1 MEREKLFE
9 VKDLRISATN
19 DDGVEIPIVKGVSF
33 DIHKGEVVA
42 LIGESGSGK
51 TTISLAS
58 LAYTKPGLHFAGGQA
73 LLNGEDVLTMAPLRQ
88 REIRGANV
96 AYLAQ
101 SAAATFNPAITIG
114 EQVTE
119 SAVLHGVLNQEEAT
133 KRAVELYHA
142 LELPDADRIGFRYPH
157 QVSGGQ
163 LQRLMAAMALCG
175 KPDLMVLD
183 EPTTALDVTTQIEV
197 LKAFKK
203 VIREQN
209 SAAIYVT
216 HDLAVVAQIADH
228 IVVLYSG
235 EVMEQGTVDQ
245 IINNPQHAYTKRL
258 MDAVR
263 PKPVAGMGT
272 EVSGDHDRHIDNI
285 QVEDMTAGYGG
296 IVNGEPMVTILRDI
310 NLSVENGH
318 VVGVIGES
326 GCGKSTLARVMAGML
341 PPARGTIK
349 LDGKVLE
356 GALNDRKLD
365 ELQKVQFVF
374 QMADTALNPKQVI
387 GDIIGRPLE
396 FYHGLKGKEKHAK
409 VAEILDLVELPADFA
424 SRYPM
429 ELSGGQKQRI
439 NMARALAANPEVML
453 CDEVTSALDS
463 IVGANVIKLLT
474 GLRDKTGVSFVFIS
488 HDLSTVASFADEI
501 VVLYAGRIVEQG
513 PTDEVLRP
521 PFHPYTR
528 LLISSVP
535 EMRIGWLEDTMKK
548 REMAV
553 GIARG
558 VEITAIG
565 CPFYNRCPTA
575 IVGTCDIKVP
585 PILNLKGGH
594 QISCHLTLEQLNETE
609 ADTQKILL
617 GYEGLANGD
626 GGAATSITAS
636 SIDAVKTRL

>member
-1 MEREKLFE
+1 MEKEKLFE
-9 VKDLRISATN
+9 VKDLRISARN
-19 DDGVEIPIVKGVSF
+19 DEGVEIPIVKGVSF
-33 DIHKGEVVA
+33 DVNKGEVVA

-58 LAYTKPGLHFAGGQA
+58 LAYTKPGLEFSGGQA

-119 SAVLHGVLNQEEAT
+119 SAVLHGVLSQEEAT
-133 KRAVELYHA
+133 KRAEVLYHA
-142 LELPDADRIGFRYPH
+142 LELPDPHRIGYRYPH

-203 VIREQN
+203 VIKEEN
-209 SAAIYVT
+209 AAAIYVT
-216 HDLAVVAQIADH
+216 HDLAVVAQIADY

-245 IINNPQHAYTKRL
+245 IINNPSHAYTKRL
-258 MDAVR
+258 MAAVR
-263 PKPVAGMGT
+263 PTPTAGMGT
-272 EVSGDHDRHIDNI
+272 EVGAEHDRDIPAI
-285 QVEDMTAGYGG
+285 EVKKMTAGYGG
-296 IVNGEPMVTILRDI
+296 IVDGEPVATILRDV
-310 NLSVENGH
+310 SVKVENGH

-326 GCGKSTLARVMAGML
+326 GCGKSTLARVMAGLL
-341 PPARGTIK
+341 PPARGDIVLEGEK
-349 LDGKVLE
+349 LE
-356 GALNDRKLD
+356 GALNDRKLE
-365 ELQKVQFVF
+365 ELQKIQFVF

-396 FYHGLKGKEKHAK
+396 FYHGLKGKERHAK
-409 VAEILDLVELPADFA
+409 VAEILEMVELPAEFA

-439 NMARALAANPEVML
+439 NMARSLAANPEVML

-474 GLRDKTGVSFVFIS
+474 ALRDKTGVSFVFIS
-488 HDLSTVASFADEI
+488 HDLSTVGSFADEI
-501 VVLYAGRIVEQG
+501 VVLYAGRVVEQG
-513 PTDEVLRP
+513 PTDEVLSP
-521 PFHPYTR
+521 PYHPYTR

-535 EMRIGWLEDTMKK
+535 ELRIGWLEDTMQK

-558 VEITAIG
+558 VEITKVG
-565 CPFYNRCPTA
+565 CPFYNRCPMA
-575 IVGTCDIKVP
+575 IEHTCDTNDVP
-585 PILNLKGGH
+585 IRELDDGH
-594 QISCHLTLEQLNETE
+594 QIACHLTIDQLNESE
-609 ADTQKILL
+609 AHTQKILH
-617 GYEGLANGD
+617 GFEKIGKDKPVEVAP
-626 GGAATSITAS
+626 
-636 SIDAVKTRL
+636 

>member
-1 MEREKLFE
+1 MFE
-9 VKDLRISATN
+9 AIR
-19 DDGVEIPIVKGVSF
+19 
-33 DIHKGEVVA
+33 
-42 LIGESGSGK
+42 
-51 TTISLAS
+51 
-58 LAYTKPGLHFAGGQA
+58 
-73 LLNGEDVLTMAPLRQ
+73 LN
-88 REIRGANV
+88 
-96 AYLAQ
+96 
-101 SAAATFNPAITIG
+101 NPAFSKASRDDFEAETVRLLEEVGIP
-114 EQVTE
+114 EPASRL
-119 SAVLHGVLNQEEAT
+119 SA
-133 KRAVELYHA
+133 
-142 LELPDADRIGFRYPH
+142 YPH
-157 QVSGGQ
+157 QLSGGMS
-163 LQRLMAAMALCG
+163 QRAMIAMMLAGSPAL
-175 KPDLMVLD
+175 LIAD

-203 VIREQN
+203 VIKEQN

-235 EVMEQGTVDQ
+235 EVMEQGSVDQ
-245 IINNPQHAYTKRL
+245 IINHPGHAYTERL
-258 MDAVR
+258 MAAAR
-263 PKPVAGMGT
+263 PKPTAGMGSVVGT
-272 EVSGDHDRHIDNI
+272 EHSRDVDNLE
-285 QVEDMTAGYGG
+285 VKEMTAGYGG
-296 IVNGEPMVTILRDI
+296 IVDGEPVIPILRDI
-310 NLSVENGH
+310 NVSDKNGH

-341 PPARGTIK
+341 PAARGDII
-349 LDGKVLE
+349 LDGKNLD
-356 GALNDRKLD
+356 GSLHDRDLS

-387 GDIIGRPLE
+387 SDIIGRPLE

-409 VAEILDLVELPADFA
+409 VAEILDLVELPAAFA

-439 NMARALAANPEVML
+439 NLARSLAANPEVML

-474 GLRDKTGVSFVFIS
+474 DLRDKTGVSFVFIS

-501 VVLYAGRIVEQG
+501 VVLYAGRVVEQG
-513 PTDEVLRP
+513 PTDEVLEP

-558 VEITAIG
+558 VEITRTG
-565 CPFYNRCPTA
+565 CPFYNRCPMA
-575 IVGTCDIKVP
+575 IEGTCEKDTPPLIK
-585 PILNLKGGH
+585 LKDGH
-594 QISCHLTLEQLNETE
+594 EIACHMTLEQLHE
-609 ADTQKILL
+609 AERDTQKILH
-617 GYEGLANGD
+617 GFEKVGD
-626 GGAATSITAS
+626 DDQISTAH
-636 SIDAVKTRL
+636 